1 MLLRRKGIIVC
12 VVLLLAGFAFRFC
25 LAHFLP
31 NDEPNDG
38 KIYAQLARNL
48 LEQHVY
54 SHATEPPY
62 EPSLIR
68 LPGYPLFLAAI
79 YSEFG
84 HSNNGAVRMVQ
95 AVTDTAACGL
105 AGFVA
110 FLWEPDQKRK
120 QTAAICAIALS
131 AFCPFTAIYVAT
143 ILTETLTIF
152 FAMAMCLTATLAFQ
166 TKTFRRSLTFWFLT
180 GVVAGIAVLFR
191 PDSGLFAGSIGMTL
205 VVTTLLD
212 VWKGRNKS
220 ADSDVR
226 RRIRLATCCTAVLSV
241 SFCLVLVP
249 WTIRNYRVFHLFQPL
264 APAHAEMPGEFV
276 PRGYLTWVRT
286 WLDDGRYVGPV
297 LWSMDERAI
306 KISDFPDQAFDS
318 SAEKETVAA
327 LLDRYNHPPD
337 SADESQSEE
346 TNSENASA
354 APEKSTSDETQQ
366 DSADG
371 SDEESDAGDEEEK
384 SPDDQSTASEEQNV
398 EMTPE
403 VDMGFAALARTR
415 IARAPFRYYIRLPL
429 KRALSLWFDT
439 HSQYYPFQGEL
450 LPLSDLD
457 HDIRQQFWLPLFT
470 ALTWLYTL
478 LAIAGGWCIWRARS
492 LTARRWL
499 ILALLMTFTRLAFF
513 SSLENPEPR
522 YVVEIFPFLA
532 ILGGIA
538 VAQINFRT
546 FRPFLRQKLPT

>member
-12 VVLLLAGFAFRFC
+12 VVLLLAGFAFRFY

-38 KIYAQLARNL
+38 KVYAQMARNL

-79 YSEFG
+79 YSGFG
-84 HSNNGAVRMVQ
+84 HTNNGAVRIVQ
-95 AVTDTAACGL
+95 AVSDTAACGL

-120 QTAAICAIALS
+120 QTAAICALGLS

-152 FAMAMCLTATLAFQ
+152 LVMAMCLSATLAFQ
-166 TKTFRRSLTFWFLT
+166 ASTLRRSLIFWFLT
-180 GVVAGIAVLFR
+180 GIVAAIAVLFR
-191 PDSGLFAGSIGMTL
+191 PDSGLFAASIGMTL
-205 VVTTLLD
+205 VITTLIEL
-212 VWKGRNKS
+212 WKRPNKS
-220 ADSDVR
+220 ADSGVR
-226 RRIRLATCCTAVLSV
+226 RRITLATGCAIMFSM

-286 WLDDGRYVGPV
+286 WLDDDRYIGPV

-306 KISDFPDQAFDS
+306 KITDFPDRAFDS
-318 SAEKETVAA
+318 PAEKEAVAA

-337 SADESQSEE
+337 SADESQPGE
-346 TNSENASA
+346 TKSENPSASPQNA
-354 APEKSTSDETQQ
+354 TSDDQK
-366 DSADG
+366 DSADSG
-371 SDEESDAGDEEEK
+371 DEESDAGDEDEK
-384 SPDDQSTASEEQNV
+384 NPDDQSTASEEGNV

-403 VDMGFAALARTR
+403 VDAGFEALAQTR

-439 HSQYYPFQGEL
+439 HSQYYPFEGEL

-457 HDIRQQFWLPLFT
+457 HDIGQQFWLPSFT
-470 ALTWLYTL
+470 ALTWLYTFL
-478 LAIAGGWCIWRARS
+478 GIAGGWCLWRART

-499 ILALLMTFTRLAFF
+499 ILALLMTLTRLAFF

-546 FRPFLRQKLPT
+546 VWSLLQPKLPT

>member
-12 VVLLLAGFAFRFC
+12 VILLLLGFAFRFC
-25 LAHFLP
+25 LAHFLS
-31 NDEPNDG
+31 NDEPTDG
-38 KIYAQLARNL
+38 KVYAQMARNL

-54 SHATEPPY
+54 SHATEAPY

-79 YSEFG
+79 YSGFG
-84 HSNNGAVRMVQ
+84 HSNNSAVRIVQ
-95 AVTDTAACGL
+95 AVSDTAACGL
-105 AGFVA
+105 AGIVA
-110 FLWEPDQKRK
+110 FLWEPDEERK
-120 QTAAICAIALS
+120 QTAALWALGLA

-152 FAMAMCLTATLAFQ
+152 LAMAMCLTATLAFQ
-166 TKTFRRSLTFWFLT
+166 ANTFRRSLIFWFLT
-180 GVVAGIAVLFR
+180 GIVAAIAVLFR
-191 PDSGLFAGSIGMTL
+191 PDSGLFAASIGITL
-205 VVTTLLD
+205 VIRTLLEL
-212 VWKGRNKS
+212 WKGRNKS
-220 ADSDVR
+220 SRSDVK
-226 RRIRLATCCTAVLSV
+226 RRITFATFSAAVFSV

-286 WLDDGRYVGPV
+286 WLDDGRYVGPA
-297 LWSMDERAI
+297 LWSMDERAL
-306 KISDFPDQAFDS
+306 KISDFPDRAFDS
-318 SAEKETVAA
+318 PVEKEAVAA
-327 LLDRYNHPPD
+327 LLERYNHPPD
-337 SADESQSEE
+337 SADESQSGNES
-346 TNSENASA
+346 TG
-354 APEKSTSDETQQ
+354 PKTSTSDEAQQ
-366 DSADG
+366 DSAADS
-371 SDEESDAGDEEEK
+371 SDEESDAAEEDEK
-384 SPDDQSTASEEQNV
+384 SPDDQSTAAEEQDV

-403 VDMGFAALARTR
+403 VDAGFAELARTR

-429 KRALSLWFDT
+429 RRAVSLWFDT

-457 HDIRQQFWLPLFT
+457 HDIRQHFWLPFFT
-470 ALTWLYTL
+470 GLTCLYTL
-478 LAIAGGWCIWRARS
+478 LGIAGAWCLWRARS
-492 LTARRWL
+492 LTARSWL
-499 ILALLMTFTRLAFF
+499 ILALLMTLTRLAFF

-538 VAQINFRT
+538 VAQIDVRT
-546 FRPFLRQKLPT
+546 LWPFLRQKLQT